1 MRYWESRQKNNV
13 AARRSREARR
23 LKENQVSLRASFLES
38 ENVNLRNKLDAAEE
52 KQEEN
57 AMQIALM
64 KAKLQEFES
73 IRSSLNDCIK

>member
-1 MRYWESRQKNNV
+1 MRYWENREKNNV

-38 ENVNLRNKLDAAEE
+38 ENVNLRNKLLAAEQ
-52 KQEEN
+52 KQEDN
-57 AMQIALM
+57 MLQIQLM
-64 KAKLQEFES
+64 KAKLEEFES

>member
-38 ENVNLRNKLDAAEE
+38 ENVNLRNKLLAAEQ

-57 AMQIALM
+57 MLQIQLM
-64 KAKLQEFES
+64 KAKLEEFES

>member
-1 MRYWESRQKNNV
+1 MRYWENREKNNV

-38 ENVNLRNKLDAAEE
+38 ENVNLRNKLLAAEQ

-57 AMQIALM
+57 MLQIQLM
-64 KAKLQEFES
+64 KAKLEEFES